1 MNPNRQSKKH
11 DKNDIDQQSWI
22 YFLSLLSFDNTGS
35 DAIIRR
41 HILRQD
47 NKGEEK

>member
-1 MNPNRQSKKH
+1 MNPNGQSKKH
-11 DKNDIDQQSWI
+11 DKNDMDQQTRI
-22 YFLSLLSFDNTGS
+22 FFISLYCFDNTGS